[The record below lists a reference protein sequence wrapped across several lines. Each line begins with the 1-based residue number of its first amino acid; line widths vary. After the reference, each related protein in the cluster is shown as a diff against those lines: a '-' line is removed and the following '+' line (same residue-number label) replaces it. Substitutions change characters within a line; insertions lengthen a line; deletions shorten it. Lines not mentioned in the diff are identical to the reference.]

1 MLFRSKVFL
10 KKLQMADEITD
21 IGATRSLDYHLAMR
35 NHPRGDYIEGVR
47 AVLVDRDNAP
57 KWSPNSLALV
67 DKALLDALFDEDG
80 LPPLC

>member
-1 MLFRSKVFL
+1 
-10 KKLQMADEITD
+10 MADDITD
-21 IGATRSLDYHLAMR
+21 ISAALTLDYHLAMR
-35 NHPRGDYIEGVR
+35 MIRRGDYIEGVR

>member
-1 MLFRSKVFL
+1 
-10 KKLQMADEITD
+10 
-21 IGATRSLDYHLAMR
+21 MR
-35 NHPRGDYIEGVR
+35 MIRRADYIEGVR

-67 DKALLDALFDEDG
+67 DAALLDALFDKDG

>member
-1 MLFRSKVFL
+1 
-10 KKLQMADEITD
+10 MADYITD
-21 IGATRSLDYHLAMR
+21 IRAALTLDYHLAMR
-35 NHPRGDYIEGVR
+35 MIRRADYIEGVR

-67 DKALLDALFDEDG
+67 DAALLDALFDTDG